1 MSTKTAFTETRRFKV
16 MRTVMGAANPAIKGL
31 LGSRFAGPMAKA
43 LMLLRFTGRKSGKV
57 YTTPVGYVREG
68 DSVVVVTSPTYTWWK
83 NIRDGAD
90 VEVRLDGA
98 WRTAHARVLPT
109 DDRDLDRAVAIQV
122 KGRGPRMLQGFGG
135 DVDEGGHIPQE
146 ARADLD
152 TKALIVLIELES
164 LTSAAAS

>member
-1 MSTKTAFTETRRFKV
+1 MTTETSFTDTRRFKV
-16 MRTVMGAANPAIKGL
+16 MRTLVGASNPFIKAI

-83 NIRDGAD
+83 NIREGAD
-90 VEVRLDGA
+90 VEVRLEGV
-98 WRTAHARVLPT
+98 WRKARARVLPP
-109 DDRDLDRAVAIQV
+109 DDPEFDRAVSIQV
-122 KGRGPRMLQGFGG
+122 EGRGPGMLRGFGVEVNG
-135 DVDEGGHIPQE
+135 DGHVPPE

-152 TKALIVLIELES
+152 SKALIVLVELAP
-164 LTSAAAS
+164 SAAAS